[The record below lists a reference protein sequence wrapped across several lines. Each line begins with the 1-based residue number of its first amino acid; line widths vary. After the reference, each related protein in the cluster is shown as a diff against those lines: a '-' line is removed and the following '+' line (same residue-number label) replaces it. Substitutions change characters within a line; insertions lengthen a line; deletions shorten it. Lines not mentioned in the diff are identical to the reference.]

1 MTVHR
6 THPPTRAM
14 RESPDIDQLRRQARE
29 LLEAYRA
36 QSPDAVVE
44 VDAHHRTATPDTFA
58 LHDAQFVLARS
69 YGFESWPK
77 LKAAVEGVT
86 TKRLHEAVQKG
97 DLGAVR
103 ALLARRPEI
112 VDLLREGPSGFEI
125 RAIHIAVMARDVEMT
140 RLLLEAGADTRDGI
154 WPNRDATSPRTIAEE
169 RGYDEIVALMTAQE
183 EKRGARSVNAHGD
196 GVRRLRDAMM
206 TGGEEAV
213 IAVFESEPGLAGM
226 CPPDGVTMLHRAA
239 QYGLLRVARWLLD
252 HGADVNQPS
261 QPDFWRWKGRT
272 PLEFAVWEYAADSG
286 RSAREAMAALL
297 IERGAELTPLAAA
310 ALGRWDYLAS
320 CPLDSLQGKAVLQ
333 AAVRGDRPD
342 VLRRLLERGLDP
354 NERMQLGQLE
364 DQTFSSGGPLLEAV
378 NTGRIDMA
386 RLLLAHGADPNA
398 SVYTAG
404 SPTCCGLYR
413 RLPAY
418 ARARPGHDRFDGRTR
433 RLDRRRRP
441 SATSA
446 TSELARRMLEGEI
459 DPHLES
465 GTSSGQTVAE
475 QILWSGASGRS
486 AEIVRMAL
494 ERIDWPR
501 DDPRWFWMLWR
512 PLPGHQD
519 LNEAEQADSRAT
531 FRLILE
537 RCDPN
542 LRALESGQTM
552 LHEVIARDHG
562 VGVSLATMLLDAGAR
577 TDIRDE
583 FLKSTPLGWACR
595 WGRVELVD
603 TAAGSRGGSD
613 RGRGRAVGHT
623 ARVGRTAA
631 PCGDR
636 LDPPA
641 ARSWPIAV
649 LAEVRSRAACSEN
662 AGPD

>member
-6 THPPTRAM
+6 THPPTRRM
-14 RESPDIDQLRRQARE
+14 RETPDIDQLKRQARE

-44 VDAHHRTATPDTFA
+44 VAAHHRTATPETFA

-86 TKRLHEAVQKG
+86 TKRLHEAVKKG
-97 DLGAVR
+97 DLSAVR

-125 RAIHIAVMARDVEMT
+125 RAIHIAVIARDVEMT

-169 RGYDEIVALMTAQE
+169 RGYGEIVALMTAQE
-183 EKRGARSVNAHGD
+183 EKRGARSVNAQGD

-239 QYGLLRVARWLLD
+239 QYGLLRVAKWLLD
-252 HGADVNQPS
+252 HGADVNKQS

-272 PLEFAVWEYAADSG
+272 PLEFAVWDCAADSG
-286 RSAREAMAALL
+286 RSASEAMAALL
-297 IERGAELTPLAAA
+297 IQRGAELTPLAAA

-320 CPLDSLQGKAVLQ
+320 CAPDSLQGKGVLQ

-342 VLRRLLERGLDP
+342 VLRRLLDMGLDP

-398 SVYTAG
+398 SVFTAG
-404 SPTCCGLYR
+404 SATAA
-413 RLPAY
+413 AY
-418 ARARPGHDRFDGRTR
+418 TGGSPRTHAPDQAMIDLMVEHGGWIDAGSVGYIR
-433 RLDRRRRP
+433 NV
-441 SATSA
+441 
-446 TSELARRMLEGEI
+446 ELARRMLQGEI
-459 DPHLES
+459 DPHLEP
-465 GTSSGQTVAE
+465 GASSGQTVEA
-475 QILWSGASGRS
+475 ILWGSASGRS

-519 LNEAEQADSRAT
+519 LTEDEQADSRAT

-542 LRALESGQTM
+542 LRAPESGQTM

-562 VGVSLATMLLDAGAR
+562 VGVSLATMLLEAGAR
-577 TDIRDE
+577 TDTRDE

-595 WGRVELVD
+595 WGRVALVELLLARGAD
-603 TAAGSRGGSD
+603 PIEAGAEPWATPLAWAERRHHAGIASILRQRGA
-613 RGRGRAVGHT
+613 GR
-623 ARVGRTAA
+623 
-631 PCGDR
+631 
-636 LDPPA
+636 
-641 ARSWPIAV
+641 
-649 LAEVRSRAACSEN
+649 
-662 AGPD
+662 

>member
-14 RESPDIDQLRRQARE
+14 RDNPDIDQLKRQARE

-36 QSPDAVVE
+36 QSPDTIIE
-44 VDAHHRTATPDTFA
+44 VAAHHRTATPETFA

-77 LKAAVEGVT
+77 LKAAVDGVT
-86 TKRLHEAVQKG
+86 TTRLHEAVQKG

-154 WPNRDATSPRTIAEE
+154 WPNRDATGPRTIAEE
-169 RGYDEIVALMTAQE
+169 RGYDEVVALMTAHE
-183 EKRGARSVNAHGD
+183 EKRGARVVNALDD

-213 IAVFESEPGLAGM
+213 IAVFESEPALADM

-252 HGADVNQPS
+252 HGADVNKPS

-272 PLEFAVWEYAADSG
+272 PLEFAVWEFAADSD

-320 CPLDSLQGKAVLQ
+320 CPLESLQGKAVLQ

-342 VLRRLLERGLDP
+342 VLRRLLGRGLDP
-354 NERMQLGQLE
+354 NERMPLGQLE

-378 NTGRIDMA
+378 NTGQIDMA

-404 SPTCCGLYR
+404 SATGA
-413 RLPAY
+413 AY
-418 ARARPGHDRFDGRTR
+418 NGRSPRTHAPDQAMIDLMVQHGGWIDAASVGYIR
-433 RLDRRRRP
+433 NV
-441 SATSA
+441 
-446 TSELARRMLEGEI
+446 ELARRMLQGEI
-459 DPHLES
+459 DPHPES
-465 GTSSGQTVAE
+465 GTFSGEKVAE
-475 QILWSGASGRS
+475 QILWGGASGRS

-501 DDPRWFWMLWR
+501 DNSRWFWLLWR
-512 PLPGHQD
+512 PLPGHRD
-519 LNEAEQADSRAT
+519 LDEVEQADSRAT
-531 FRLILE
+531 FRLILD

-542 LRALESGQTM
+542 LQAPESGQTM

-562 VGVSLATMLLDAGAR
+562 VGVALATMLLDAGAR

-595 WGRVELVD
+595 WGRVALVELLLARGAD
-603 TAAGSRGGSD
+603 PIEAGAEPWATPLAWAERRQHAGIASILRQHGAD
-613 RGRGRAVGHT
+613 R
-623 ARVGRTAA
+623 
-631 PCGDR
+631 
-636 LDPPA
+636 
-641 ARSWPIAV
+641 
-649 LAEVRSRAACSEN
+649 
-662 AGPD
+662 

>member
-1 MTVHR
+1 MTVRR

-14 RESPDIDQLRRQARE
+14 RETPDIDQLRRQARE

-36 QSPDAVVE
+36 QSPDAVLE
-44 VDAHHRTATPDTFA
+44 VDAHHRTATLDTFA

-86 TKRLHEAVQKG
+86 TKRLHEAVKKS

-112 VDLLREGPSGFEI
+112 VDLLSGGPSGSEI
-125 RAIHIAVMARDVEMT
+125 RALHIAVMARDVEMT
-140 RLLLEAGADTRDGI
+140 RLLLEAGADTRGGI
-154 WPNRDATSPRTIAEE
+154 WPNREATSPRTIAEE
-169 RGYDEIVALMTAQE
+169 RGYDEIVALMTAHE
-183 EKRGARSVNAHGD
+183 EKRGARSVNAHDD
-196 GVRRLRDAMM
+196 GVGRLRDAMM
-206 TGGEEAV
+206 TGGEETV
-213 IAVFESEPGLAGM
+213 IGVFESEPALAGM

-272 PLEFAVWEYAADSG
+272 PLEFAVWECATDSG
-286 RSAREAMAALL
+286 RSASEAMAALL
-297 IERGAELTPLAAA
+297 IEHGAELTPLAAA

-320 CPLDSLQGKAVLQ
+320 CPLDSLQGKGVLQ

-342 VLRRLLERGLDP
+342 VLRRLLDLGLDP
-354 NERMQLGQLE
+354 NERIQLGQIE

-378 NTGRIDMA
+378 NTERIDMA

-398 SVYTAG
+398 SVFTAG
-404 SPTCCGLYR
+404 SATAAAYTGGSPR
-413 RLPAY
+413 RHAPDQAMIDLMVEHGGWIDAASVGY
-418 ARARPGHDRFDGRTR
+418 MRNV
-433 RLDRRRRP
+433 
-441 SATSA
+441 
-446 TSELARRMLEGEI
+446 ELARRMLQGEV

-465 GTSSGQTVAE
+465 GTVEE

-501 DDPRWFWMLWR
+501 DDTRWFWMLWR
-512 PLPGHQD
+512 PLPGHRD
-519 LNEAEQADSRAT
+519 LNEAEQANSCTT

-542 LRALESGQTM
+542 IRAAESGQTM

-562 VGVSLATMLLDAGAR
+562 VGVALATILLDGGAR

-595 WGRVELVD
+595 WGRVALVELLLARGAD
-603 TAAGSRGGSD
+603 PIEAG
-613 RGRGRAVGHT
+613 AEPWAT
-623 ARVGRTAA
+623 
-631 PCGDR
+631 P
-636 LDPPA
+636 
-641 ARSWPIAV
+641 
-649 LAEVRSRAACSEN
+649 LAWAERRHHAGITSILRQHGAGRSR
-662 AGPD
+662 

>member
-1 MTVHR
+1 MTVRRTHR
-6 THPPTRAM
+6 RPERPSGVPHPPTRVM
-14 RESPDIDQLRRQARE
+14 RENPDIDQLRRQARE

-36 QSPDAVVE
+36 QSPDALLE
-44 VDAHHRTATPDTFA
+44 VDAYHRTATPDTFA

-86 TKRLHEAVQKG
+86 TKRLYEAVKKG

-112 VDLLREGPSGFEI
+112 VDLLPGGPSGPEI
-125 RAIHIAVMARDVEMT
+125 RTLHIAVMARDVEMT

-154 WPNRDATSPRTIAEE
+154 WPNRDATGPRTIAEE
-169 RGYDEIVALMTAQE
+169 RGYDEIVALMTAHE
-183 EKRGARSVNAHGD
+183 EKRGARVVNALDD
-196 GVRRLRDAMM
+196 GVRRLSDAMM

-213 IAVFESEPGLAGM
+213 IAVFESEPALADM

-252 HGADVNQPS
+252 HGADVNKPS
-261 QPDFWRWKGRT
+261 QPGFWRWKGQT
-272 PLEFAVWEYAADSG
+272 PLEFAVWEFAADSD

-320 CPLDSLQGKAVLQ
+320 CPLDWLQGKAVLQ

-364 DQTFSSGGPLLEAV
+364 EQTFSSGGPLLEAV
-378 NTGRIDMA
+378 NTERIDMA
-386 RLLLAHGADPNA
+386 RLLLAQGADPNA

-404 SPTCCGLYR
+404 SATGA
-413 RLPAY
+413 AY
-418 ARARPGHDRFDGRTR
+418 NGGSPRTHAPDQAMIDLMVEHGGSIDAASVGYIR
-433 RLDRRRRP
+433 N
-441 SATSA
+441 A
-446 TSELARRMLEGEI
+446 ELARRMLEGEI

-465 GTSSGQTVAE
+465 GTFSGEKVAE

-486 AEIVRMAL
+486 VEIVRMAL
-494 ERIDWPR
+494 DRIDWPR
-501 DDPRWFWMLWR
+501 DDPRWFWLLWR
-512 PLPGHQD
+512 PLPGHRD
-519 LNEAEQADSRAT
+519 LDEVEQADSRAT
-531 FRLILE
+531 FRLILD

-542 LRALESGQTM
+542 LRAPESGQTM

-562 VGVSLATMLLDAGAR
+562 VGVALATMLLDAGAR

-595 WGRVELVD
+595 WGRVALVELLLARGAD
-603 TAAGSRGGSD
+603 PIEAGAEPWATPLAWAERRHHAGIASILRQHGA
-613 RGRGRAVGHT
+613 GR
-623 ARVGRTAA
+623 
-631 PCGDR
+631 
-636 LDPPA
+636 
-641 ARSWPIAV
+641 
-649 LAEVRSRAACSEN
+649 
-662 AGPD
+662 

>member
-1 MTVHR
+1 MTVRR
-6 THPPTRAM
+6 TNPPTRAR
-14 RESPDIDQLRRQARE
+14 RENPDIDQLRRQARE

-44 VDAHHRTATPDTFA
+44 VGAYHRTATPDTFA

-97 DLGAVR
+97 DHGAVR

-125 RAIHIAVMARDVEMT
+125 RALHIAVMARDVEMT
-140 RLLLEAGADTRDGI
+140 RLLLEAGADTRGGI

-169 RGYDEIVALMTAQE
+169 RGYDEIIALMTAHE
-183 EKRGARSVNAHGD
+183 EKRGARSVNAHAD
-196 GVRRLRDAMM
+196 GVRRLGDAMM

-239 QYGLLRVARWLLD
+239 QYGLLRVAKWLLD
-252 HGADVNQPS
+252 HGADVNKPS
-261 QPDFWRWKGRT
+261 LPDFWRWKGRT
-272 PLEFAVWEYAADSG
+272 PLEFAVWECAADSG
-286 RSAREAMAALL
+286 PSAREAMAALL

-320 CPLDSLQGKAVLQ
+320 CPLDSLQGNGVLQ

-342 VLRRLLERGLDP
+342 VLRRLLELGLDP

-386 RLLLAHGADPNA
+386 RLLLAHGADPNGSVFTSGSATAAAYTGGSPRTHAPDQAMIDLMVEHGGWIDAA
-398 SVYTAG
+398 SVGY
-404 SPTCCGLYR
+404 LR
-413 RLPAY
+413 NI
-418 ARARPGHDRFDGRTR
+418 
-433 RLDRRRRP
+433 
-441 SATSA
+441 
-446 TSELARRMLEGEI
+446 ELARRMLEGEL
-459 DPHLES
+459 DPHLECGTFS
-465 GTSSGQTVAE
+465 GETVEE

-486 AEIVRMAL
+486 AEIVGMAL

-512 PLPGHQD
+512 PLPGHWD
-519 LNEAEQADSRAT
+519 LDEVEQADSRAT

-542 LRALESGQTM
+542 LRAGESGQTM

-562 VGVSLATMLLDAGAR
+562 VGVALATMLLDAGAR

-595 WGRVELVD
+595 WGRAALVELLLARGAD
-603 TAAGSRGGSD
+603 AIEAGAEPWATPLAWAERRHHAEITSILRQRGA
-613 RGRGRAVGHT
+613 GR
-623 ARVGRTAA
+623 
-631 PCGDR
+631 
-636 LDPPA
+636 
-641 ARSWPIAV
+641 
-649 LAEVRSRAACSEN
+649 
-662 AGPD
+662 

>member
-14 RESPDIDQLRRQARE
+14 RDNPDIDQLKRQARE

-36 QSPDAVVE
+36 QSPDTIIE
-44 VDAHHRTATPDTFA
+44 VAAHHRTATPETFA
-58 LHDAQFVLARS
+58 LHNAQFVLARS

-77 LKAAVEGVT
+77 LKAAVDGVT
-86 TKRLHEAVQKG
+86 TTRLHEAVQKG

-154 WPNRDATSPRTIAEE
+154 WPNRDATGPRTIAEE
-169 RGYDEIVALMTAQE
+169 RGYDEVVALMTAHE
-183 EKRGARSVNAHGD
+183 KKRGARVVNALDD

-213 IAVFESEPGLAGM
+213 IAVFESEPALADM

-252 HGADVNQPS
+252 HGADVNKPS

-272 PLEFAVWEYAADSG
+272 PLEFAVWEFAADSD

-320 CPLDSLQGKAVLQ
+320 CPLESLQGKAVLQ

-342 VLRRLLERGLDP
+342 VLRRLLGRGLDP
-354 NERMQLGQLE
+354 NERMPLGQLE

-378 NTGRIDMA
+378 NTGQIDMA

-404 SPTCCGLYR
+404 SATGA
-413 RLPAY
+413 AY
-418 ARARPGHDRFDGRTR
+418 NGRSPRTHAPDQAMIDLMVQHGGWIDAASVGYIR
-433 RLDRRRRP
+433 NV
-441 SATSA
+441 
-446 TSELARRMLEGEI
+446 ELARRMLQGEI
-459 DPHLES
+459 DPHPES
-465 GTSSGQTVAE
+465 GTFSGEKVAE
-475 QILWSGASGRS
+475 QILWGGASGRS

-501 DDPRWFWMLWR
+501 DNSRWFWLLWR
-512 PLPGHQD
+512 PLPGHRD
-519 LNEAEQADSRAT
+519 LDEVEQADSRAT
-531 FRLILE
+531 FRLILD

-542 LRALESGQTM
+542 LQAPESGQTM

-562 VGVSLATMLLDAGAR
+562 VGVALATMLLDAGAR

-595 WGRVELVD
+595 WGRVALVELLLARGAD
-603 TAAGSRGGSD
+603 PIEAGAEPWATPLAWAERRQHAGIASILRQHGAD
-613 RGRGRAVGHT
+613 R
-623 ARVGRTAA
+623 
-631 PCGDR
+631 
-636 LDPPA
+636 
-641 ARSWPIAV
+641 
-649 LAEVRSRAACSEN
+649 
-662 AGPD
+662 

>member
-6 THPPTRAM
+6 PHPPARAM

-36 QSPDAVVE
+36 QSSDAIIE
-44 VDAHHRTATPDTFA
+44 VAAHHRIATPETFA

-86 TKRLHEAVQKG
+86 TKRLHEAVRKR
-97 DLGAVR
+97 DHGAVR

-140 RLLLEAGADTRDGI
+140 RVLLEAGADTRDGI
-154 WPNRDATSPRTIAEE
+154 WPNRDATSPRTIAED
-169 RGYDEIVALMTAQE
+169 RGYDEIVALMTAHE

-196 GVRRLRDAMM
+196 AVRRLRDAMM

-213 IAVFESEPGLAGM
+213 IAVFEAEPRLAGM

-239 QYGLLRVARWLLD
+239 QYGLLRVASWLLE
-252 HGADVNQPS
+252 HGADVNKRA

-286 RSAREAMAALL
+286 RSARDAMAALL

-320 CPLDSLQGKAVLQ
+320 CPLGSLQGNAVLQ
-333 AAVRGDRPD
+333 AAVRGDRHD
-342 VLRRLLERGLDP
+342 VLRRLLGRGLDP
-354 NERMQLGQLE
+354 NERVQLGQLE

-378 NTGRIDMA
+378 NTGCIDMA

-404 SPTCCGLYR
+404 SATAA
-413 RLPAY
+413 AY
-418 ARARPGHDRFDGRTR
+418 NGGSPRTHRPDQAMIDLMLEHGGWIDAGGVGYIGNV
-433 RLDRRRRP
+433 
-441 SATSA
+441 
-446 TSELARRMLEGEI
+446 ELARRMLQGEV

-465 GTSSGQTVAE
+465 GTVEEA
-475 QILWSGASGRS
+475 ILWGGASGRS

-501 DDPRWFWMLWR
+501 DNPRWFWLLWR
-512 PLPGHQD
+512 PLPGHRD
-519 LNEAEQADSRAT
+519 LDDVERADSLAT
-531 FRLILE
+531 FRLILD

-542 LRALESGQTM
+542 LRAPESGQTM

-562 VGVSLATMLLDAGAR
+562 VGAALATMLLDAGAR

-595 WGRVELVD
+595 WGRVELVKLLLARGAD
-603 TAAGSRGGSD
+603 PIEHAAESWATPLAWAERRQHAGIASILRQHRAD
-613 RGRGRAVGHT
+613 R
-623 ARVGRTAA
+623 
-631 PCGDR
+631 
-636 LDPPA
+636 
-641 ARSWPIAV
+641 
-649 LAEVRSRAACSEN
+649 
-662 AGPD
+662 

>member
-6 THPPTRAM
+6 THPPTRVM
-14 RESPDIDQLRRQARE
+14 RETPDIDQLKRQARE

-36 QSPDAVVE
+36 QSRDAIIE
-44 VDAHHRTATPDTFA
+44 VAAHHRTATPEIFA

-86 TKRLHEAVQKG
+86 TKRLHEAVKKG
-97 DLGAVR
+97 DIGAVR

-112 VDLLREGPSGFEI
+112 VDLLREGPSGFEV

-169 RGYDEIVALMTAQE
+169 RWYDEIVALMTAQE

-239 QYGLLRVARWLLD
+239 QYGLLRVATWLLD
-252 HGADVNQPS
+252 HGADVNKQS

-272 PLEFAVWEYAADSG
+272 PLEFAVWECAADSG
-286 RSAREAMAALL
+286 RSASEAMAALL
-297 IERGAELTPLAAA
+297 IKRGAELTPLAAS

-320 CPLDSLQGKAVLQ
+320 CPLDSLQGKGLLQ

-342 VLRRLLERGLDP
+342 LLRRLLERGLDP

-364 DQTFSSGGPLLEAV
+364 DQAFSSGGPLLEAV

-398 SVYTAG
+398 SVFTAG
-404 SPTCCGLYR
+404 SATAAAYTGGSPR
-413 RLPAY
+413 RHEPDQAMIDLMVQHGGWIDAASVGY
-418 ARARPGHDRFDGRTR
+418 LRNV
-433 RLDRRRRP
+433 
-441 SATSA
+441 
-446 TSELARRMLEGEI
+446 ELARRMLEGEL

-465 GTSSGQTVAE
+465 GASSGKTVEA
-475 QILWSGASGRS
+475 ILWSGASGRT
-486 AEIVRMAL
+486 AEIVGMAL

-501 DDPRWFWMLWR
+501 GDPRWFWILWR

-519 LNEAEQADSRAT
+519 LTEAEQADSRAT

-542 LRALESGQTM
+542 LRAPESGQTM

-562 VGVSLATMLLDAGAR
+562 VGLSLATILLDAGAR

-595 WGRVELVD
+595 WGRVPLVELLLARGADPVE
-603 TAAGSRGGSD
+603 AGAEPWATPLAWAERRHHAGIASILRQHGA
-613 RGRGRAVGHT
+613 GR
-623 ARVGRTAA
+623 
-631 PCGDR
+631 
-636 LDPPA
+636 
-641 ARSWPIAV
+641 
-649 LAEVRSRAACSEN
+649 
-662 AGPD
+662 

>member
-1 MTVHR
+1 MSVHR

-14 RESPDIDQLRRQARE
+14 RENPDIDQLRRQARE

-36 QSPDAVVE
+36 QSQDAIIE
-44 VDAHHRTATPDTFA
+44 VTAHHWTATPETFA

-103 ALLARRPEI
+103 ALLERRPEI
-112 VDLLREGPSGFEI
+112 VDLLRDGPSGFEI
-125 RAIHIAVMARDVEMT
+125 RALHIAVMARDVEMT
-140 RLLLEAGADTRDGI
+140 RLLLEAGADTREGI

-169 RGYDEIVALMTAQE
+169 RGYDEIVALITAQE
-183 EKRGARSVNAHGD
+183 EKRGARTVNAHGN
-196 GVRRLRDAMM
+196 GVRRLREAMI
-206 TGGEEAV
+206 TAGEEAV
-213 IAVFESEPGLAGM
+213 IAVFESEPGLARV

-252 HGADVNQPS
+252 HGADVNKPS

-272 PLEFAVWEYAADSG
+272 PLEFAVWEYAAETG
-286 RSAREAMAALL
+286 RSTREAMAAML
-297 IERGAELTPLAAA
+297 IARGAKLTPLGAA

-320 CPLDSLQGKAVLQ
+320 CPLDSLQGTAVLQ
-333 AAVRGDRPD
+333 AAVRGEHPD
-342 VLRRLLERGLDP
+342 VLRRLLDMGLDP

-378 NTGRIDMA
+378 NTARIDMA

-398 SVYTAG
+398 SVFTAG
-404 SPTCCGLYR
+404 SATAA
-413 RLPAY
+413 AY
-418 ARARPGHDRFDGRTR
+418 AGGSPRGHAPDQAMIDLMVQHGGWIDAASVGYLRNVDR
-433 RLDRRRRP
+433 
-441 SATSA
+441 
-446 TSELARRMLEGEI
+446 ARRMLKGEL

-465 GTSSGQTVAE
+465 GTFSGKTVAE

-494 ERIDWPR
+494 DRIEWPR

-512 PLPGHQD
+512 PRPGHQD
-519 LNEAEQADSRAT
+519 LDEVEQADSRAT
-531 FRLILE
+531 FRLILD
-537 RCDPN
+537 RCDPS
-542 LRALESGQTM
+542 LRAPESGQTM

-562 VGVSLATMLLDAGAR
+562 VGVALATMLLDAGAR
-577 TDIRDE
+577 TDLRDE

-595 WGRVELVD
+595 WGRVELVKLLL
-603 TAAGSRGGSD
+603 ARGAD
-613 RGRGRAVGHT
+613 PIEPE
-623 ARVGRTAA
+623 AA
-631 PCGDR
+631 PWATPLAWAERGHHAEIASILRQRGADR
-636 LDPPA
+636 
-641 ARSWPIAV
+641 
-649 LAEVRSRAACSEN
+649 
-662 AGPD
+662 